1 MGKMEKRQANDLIHW
16 DPRYHVRDQ
25 WLINGFRFKNR
36 RYPVNFPFIHWS
48 FLIIQQV
55 TRQARPVKKGAKPP
69 RKHWR
74 LRVFG
79 STLVLGQWREGAV
92 WSYGCIHMKLGAKY
106 EQSFWK
112 TSGLTPSFSAKK
124 HATLVFSPSESIPG
138 PWMDPRNGVFEP
150 AQLDRCLWNYQTSW
164 GCRKDFH
171 CERVRVH
178 HKPTKELVVTGSLV
192 WRGRG

>member
-1 MGKMEKRQANDLIHW
+1 M
-16 DPRYHVRDQ
+16 
-25 WLINGFRFKNR
+25 
-36 RYPVNFPFIHWS
+36 
-48 FLIIQQV
+48 IIQQV
-55 TRQARPVKKGAKPP
+55 TRQARPVRSEAAKKALEAAGIWQYLGPSSDP
-69 RKHWR
+69 
-74 LRVFG
+74 VEGG
-79 STLVLGQWREGAV
+79 S

-112 TSGLTPSFSAKK
+112 TSGLTPSFSRKKK

-164 GCRKDFH
+164 GCRKDFN

-192 WRGRG
+192 WWGTG